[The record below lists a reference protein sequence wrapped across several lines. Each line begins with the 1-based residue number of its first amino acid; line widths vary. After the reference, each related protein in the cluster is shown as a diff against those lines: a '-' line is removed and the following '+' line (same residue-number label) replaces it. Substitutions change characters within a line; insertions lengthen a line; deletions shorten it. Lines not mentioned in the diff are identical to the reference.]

1 MFRRD
6 EIVNIF
12 RKALSEETLR
22 KAVFSK
28 SCDKSRV
35 KSTVT
40 LFKSKDGLKIQIETF
55 TKDNKAYHK
64 NVSCDSAPELLADMA
79 LSEYM
84 QTNILTTSGE
94 CEIKRSAS
102 GNVHIGN
109 RIKDGGGAVILED
122 HNRKKAYILDK
133 YTTEPFLFQLGICDK
148 NGRIHDKMQAKYRQ
162 INRFLEV
169 VGTVRAALPDSGSIT
184 VYDLCCG
191 KSYLSFAL
199 YFYLEKVLG
208 LSVNMLGA
216 DLKRDVIDYC
226 QKTAERSGMSGLK
239 FVCGDIGTLGLENDP
254 DLVVSLHACDIAT
267 DIVLA
272 HAIKTHA
279 KVILSTPCCHHE
291 LYSKLSEMSHELTDR
306 LGFVFSHSMTSQRL
320 CETLTDSLR
329 AQTLAAYGYKT
340 DILELVSPDD
350 TPKNL
355 LIRAVK
361 SQNSNL
367 EAQTL
372 LEQARNA
379 VGARLT
385 LEKLLSNV

>member
-28 SCDKSRV
+28 S
-35 KSTVT
+35 
-40 LFKSKDGLKIQIETF
+40 
-55 TKDNKAYHK
+55 
-64 NVSCDSAPELLADMA
+64 
-79 LSEYM
+79 
-84 QTNILTTSGE
+84 
-94 CEIKRSAS
+94 
-102 GNVHIGN
+102 
-109 RIKDGGGAVILED
+109 
-122 HNRKKAYILDK
+122 
-133 YTTEPFLFQLGICDK
+133 
-148 NGRIHDKMQAKYRQ
+148 
-162 INRFLEV
+162 
-169 VGTVRAALPDSGSIT
+169 
-184 VYDLCCG
+184 CG

-254 DLVVSLHACDIAT
+254 DMVVSLHACDIAT

-306 LGFVFSHSMTSQRL
+306 LEFVFSHSMTSQRL

-361 SQNSNL
+361 SQNSNP

-379 VGARLT
+379 VGVRLT